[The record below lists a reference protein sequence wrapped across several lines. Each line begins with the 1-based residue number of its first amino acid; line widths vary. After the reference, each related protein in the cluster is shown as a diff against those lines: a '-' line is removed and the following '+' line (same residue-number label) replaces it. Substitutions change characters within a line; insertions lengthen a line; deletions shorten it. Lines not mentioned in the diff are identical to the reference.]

1 MEHRFRHLLH
11 FGVLACAA
19 GISVCLVCAETSGQV
34 RQANFMMKSNQTSKR
49 NIGSAGRLHGLTHVY
64 HIYCNDTESR
74 WSSAERADAQQRMHD
89 AFDFISTESL
99 RHDIGVTFFEHTSP
113 TVRVKGKIPKKV
125 QVNHVWTENVIRRS
139 AGSSAVELVKRTK
152 DQHETDNVI
161 ICLHVNKPA
170 LSYNLA
176 YYDNV
181 DRLYGAE
188 RMICFS
194 SYPDG
199 RQTAAATYA
208 HEILH
213 LFGAGDLYFPYD
225 RDDARKDRAARL
237 FPNDVMYRVDYDLN
251 RLDVGPTLHFVLVGP
266 TNWTHGTKSSMTEGA
281 F

>member
-1 MEHRFRHLLH
+1 
-11 FGVLACAA
+11 
-19 GISVCLVCAETSGQV
+19 
-34 RQANFMMKSNQTSKR
+34 
-49 NIGSAGRLHGLTHVY
+49 
-64 HIYCNDTESR
+64 
-74 WSSAERADAQQRMHD
+74 
-89 AFDFISTESL
+89 
-99 RHDIGVTFFEHTSP
+99 
-113 TVRVKGKIPKKV
+113 
-125 QVNHVWTENVIRRS
+125 VNHVWTENVIRRS

-251 RLDVGPTLHFVLVGP
+251 RLDVGAYTAFRVGW
-266 TNWTHGTKSSMTEGA
+266 TNKLDPRYEV
-281 F
+281 FDD